1 MHPFKCKI
9 GIYRGDEYSNLRF
22 AETSN
27 QRVIL
32 SGPGFLEASVS
43 SFVILNGSEVLRGSY
58 VEPSKTCARAGI
70 YDEISTTF
78 LRKVTFYM

>member
-1 MHPFKCKI
+1 MLSPHTLKNFIRFVCYCKCSCKI

-22 AETSN
+22 AQTSN
-27 QRVIL
+27 QR
-32 SGPGFLEASVS
+32 
-43 SFVILNGSEVLRGSY
+43 VILNGSEVLRGSY
-58 VEPSKTCARAGI
+58 VEPSKTCACAGI

>member
-1 MHPFKCKI
+1 MHPFECKI
-9 GIYRGDEYSNLRF
+9 EIYRGDEYSNLRF

-32 SGPGFLEASVS
+32 SD
-43 SFVILNGSEVLRGSY
+43 SEVLRGSY